1 MVTFFPFS
9 SAIDLRRKS
18 CSSLGR
24 GCEEPISSQAA
35 TRDCAEVFRA
45 LLMLFLFVNPD
56 FGSTF
61 YIPRR
66 APLTLPTLGESIYCA
81 VKMPA
86 SVIAPSIGAAAH
98 SGWRRAVNE

>member
-18 CSSLGR
+18 CSSLER

-45 LLMLFLFVNPD
+45 LLMLFVFPD
-56 FGSTF
+56 FGSSF
-61 YIPRR
+61 YHSCSDS
-66 APLTLPTLGESIYCA
+66 PLIHDYSLGNKCQKVANFSFGCTDLPCA
-81 VKMPA
+81 LTVKT
-86 SVIAPSIGAAAH
+86 V
-98 SGWRRAVNE
+98 